1 MKRDEKDLLKFFRAL
16 LPEQQDTLFA
26 FAEFLAGRADQT
38 PREIGEPESIPRPAE
53 EKVIHAV
60 KRLRM
65 TYPML
70 DHSKMLHEVSECMTQ
85 HLVMGKGA
93 VETIDELEAMFR
105 LHFQNMKK
113 PIPNRQD

>member
-1 MKRDEKDLLKFFRAL
+1 MKRDEKDLLQFFRAL
-16 LPEQQDTLFA
+16 PPEQQDTLFA
-26 FAEFLAGRADQT
+26 FAEFLAARADQT
-38 PREIGEPESIPRPAE
+38 PRAIGEPESIPRPAE

-60 KRLRM
+60 KRLRL

-70 DHSKMLHEVSECMTQ
+70 DHGKMLHEVSECMTQ

-105 LHFQNMKK
+105 RHYEQLKTQ
-113 PIPNRQD
+113 

>member
-1 MKRDEKDLLKFFRAL
+1 MKRDEKDLLQFFRAL
-16 LPEQQDTLFA
+16 LPAQQDTLFA
-26 FAEFLAGRADQT
+26 FAEFLAARADPT

-85 HLVMGKGA
+85 HLVMGKGE
-93 VETIDELEAMFR
+93 VETIDALETVFR
-105 LHFQNMKK
+105 RHYEQLKTQ
-113 PIPNRQD
+113 